1 MKPDPG
7 WQAPCPVELSF
18 LIFPAHPFS
27 SFLVSRAQALGK
39 VGRVRELLCWFS
51 VADISALSRNEHPEG
66 ENDKWQFIQTVLL
79 SWPVYKN

>member
-7 WQAPCPVELSF
+7 WQAPGPVELSVI
-18 LIFPAHPFS
+18 IFPAHPFS

-51 VADISALSRNEHPEG
+51 IAGISALSGNEHAEG
-66 ENDKWQFIQTVLL
+66 ENDKRQFIQTVLL